1 MNLRQDFLEIV
12 KEIKANTSKELR
24 ITTRDF
30 LSYFGYE
37 KRTKGNNA
45 RIDDYLNKH
54 NLETEPYY
62 VNAWIDGEITLKHKA
77 KAKSKSEK
85 DPILKISILPSANKP
100 PITINRDAKISDAVT
115 IMMMHNFSQLPIMS
129 NPRSVAGFISWETI
143 GIGITNG
150 LTSTDV
156 KDFLKDRVVILDLDT
171 PLLDAIKTVIKEE
184 IVLVQKKDKTLSGIV
199 TITDISSQFFT
210 LTEPF
215 LLLEK
220 IENLIRLLLD
230 DKFLVEEI
238 KELCKEDS
246 QNKDEIEFIDDLT
259 FGQYIRLIEKE
270 ENWNKLKLKIE
281 RVPFIKQLNKIR
293 EIRNDIMHFDPE
305 GISQEQRD
313 DLINM
318 SNFLTEL
325 IKYN

>member
-12 KEIKANTSKELR
+12 KEIKANTSKELK

-45 RIDDYLNKH
+45 RIDDYLKKH

-115 IMMMHNFSQLPIMS
+115 IMMMNNFSQLPIMS

-150 LTSTDV
+150 ITSIDV

-238 KELCKEDS
+238 KELCMEDN

-270 ENWNKLKLKIE
+270 ENWNKLNLKIE

>member
-1 MNLRQDFLEIV
+1 MNLRPDFLELV
-12 KEIKANTSKELR
+12 KEIKANNALEFK

-37 KRTKGNNA
+37 KRTKGNKA
-45 RIDDYLNKH
+45 RIDDYLNKNH
-54 NLETEPYY
+54 LETEPSYPS
-62 VNAWIDGEITLKHKA
+62 AWIDGEIILKHKA
-77 KAKSKSEK
+77 KAKSKSGE
-85 DPILKISILPSANKP
+85 DPILRISILPSANKP
-100 PITINRDAKISDAVT
+100 PITINRDSSLSDAIT
-115 IMMMHNFSQLPIMS
+115 LMMMHNYSQLPIMS
-129 NPRSVAGFISWETI
+129 NPRSVAGFITWEAI

-150 LTSTDV
+150 NESKFV
-156 KDFLKDRVVILDLDT
+156 KDFLKKNIVILDLDT
-171 PLLDAIKTVIKEE
+171 PLLDAIKTITKEE
-184 IVLVQKKDKTLSGIV
+184 VVLVQKKDKTLSGIV
-199 TITDISSQFFT
+199 TITDISEQFFT

-238 KELCKEDS
+238 KELCID
-246 QNKDEIEFIDDLT
+246 DEAKTKIEYIDDLT

-270 ENWNKLKLKIE
+270 ANWNKLNLKIE
-281 RVPFIKQLNKIR
+281 RVPFVKQLDKIR

-305 GISQEQRD
+305 GISQEQRE
-313 DLINM
+313 DLNNM

>member
-1 MNLRQDFLEIV
+1 MQ
-12 KEIKANTSKELR
+12 
-24 ITTRDF
+24 
-30 LSYFGYE
+30 Y
-37 KRTKGNNA
+37 
-45 RIDDYLNKH
+45 
-54 NLETEPYY
+54 
-62 VNAWIDGEITLKHKA
+62 
-77 KAKSKSEK
+77 
-85 DPILKISILPSANKP
+85 SIEFSA
-100 PITINRDAKISDAVT
+100 
-115 IMMMHNFSQLPIMS
+115 
-129 NPRSVAGFISWETI
+129 
-143 GIGITNG
+143 
-150 LTSTDV
+150 

>member
-1 MNLRQDFLEIV
+1 MNLRPDFVEIV
-12 KEIKANTSKELR
+12 KEIKGNSNKEFK
-24 ITTRDF
+24 ITTREF
-30 LSYFGYE
+30 LAFFGYE

-45 RIDDYLNKH
+45 RIDDYLRKND
-54 NLETEPYY
+54 LETEPHY
-62 VNAWIDGEITLKHKA
+62 VNSWIDKEIVLKHKT
-77 KAKSKSEK
+77 KAKSKMDN
-85 DPILKISILPSANKP
+85 DPILRISILPSANKP
-100 PITINRDAKISDAVT
+100 PITINRDAKLSDAIT
-115 IMMMHNFSQLPIMS
+115 QMMMNNFSQLPVMS
-129 NPRSVAGFISWETI
+129 NPRSVAGFITWETI

-150 LTSTDV
+150 NNSTDV
-156 KDFLKDRVVILDLDT
+156 KDFLKTNVTILDLDT

-230 DKFLVEEI
+230 EKFLVEDI
-238 KELCKEDS
+238 KSLCEKEEDS
-246 QNKDEIEFIDDLT
+246 ELIEFIDDLT

-270 ENWNKLKLKIE
+270 ENWQKLNLKIE
-281 RVPFIKQLNKIR
+281 RVPFIKQLNRIR

-305 GISQEQRD
+305 GISEEQREA
-313 DLINM
+313 LINM
-318 SNFLTEL
+318 ANFLTEL
-325 IKYN
+325 NKYY

>member
-1 MNLRQDFLEIV
+1 MN
-12 KEIKANTSKELR
+12 KN
-24 ITTRDF
+24 
-30 LSYFGYE
+30 
-37 KRTKGNNA
+37 
-45 RIDDYLNKH
+45 

-62 VNAWIDGEITLKHKA
+62 VNAWIDGEIILKHKA
-77 KAKSKSEK
+77 KAKSKLEK

-115 IMMMHNFSQLPIMS
+115 LMMMHNFSQLPVMS
-129 NPRSVAGFISWETI
+129 NPKSVAGFISWETI
-143 GIGITNG
+143 GIGTTNG

-156 KDFLKDRVVILDLDT
+156 RDYLKDRVVILDLDT

-184 IVLVQKKDKTLSGIV
+184 IVLVQKKDKSLSGIV

-230 DKFLVEEI
+230 EKFLVEEI

-246 QNKDEIEFIDDLT
+246 QNKENIEFIDDLT

-270 ENWNKLKLKIE
+270 ENWIKLNLKIE